1 MNDKIA
7 LLILA
12 PGFEEI
18 EALATADI
26 LRRLNCNVLLCG
38 LNDLTVTGS
47 HNITVT
53 ADVVFD
59 NAPVDAADVIILPG
73 GLPGATNLRDSEKL
87 IPVLRQYHL
96 NGKHLAAICA
106 APIVLKFAGI
116 ADDAV
121 MTGYPGCE
129 PLSGAEDL
137 RFTGKMVECD
147 NGLITGKGPGA
158 TPYFAAAIARHVFGV
173 DDDAISNTLSGM
185 FIA

>member
-1 MNDKIA
+1 MNKTTA

-26 LRRLNCNVLLCG
+26 LRRLNCRVLLCG
-38 LNDLTVTGS
+38 LDDITVRGS
-47 HNITVT
+47 HHITVT
-53 ADVVFD
+53 ADTTFD
-59 NAPVDAADVIILPG
+59 EAPIDSASVIILPG

-96 NGKHLAAICA
+96 SGKYLAAICA
-106 APIVLKFAGI
+106 APIVFKFAGI
-116 ADDAV
+116 ADGAV

-137 RFTGKMVECD
+137 EFTGKMVECD

-158 TPYFAAAIARHVFGV
+158 TPYFAAAIAQYVFDV
-173 DDDAISNTLSGM
+173 KDDEITKTLTGM

>member
-1 MNDKIA
+1 MNKTTA

-26 LRRLNCNVLLCG
+26 LRRLNCRVLLCG
-38 LNDLTVTGS
+38 LDELTVRGS
-47 HNITVT
+47 HHITVT
-53 ADVVFD
+53 ADVTFD
-59 NAPVDAADVIILPG
+59 EAPIDSAAVIILPG

-87 IPVLRQYHL
+87 AAVLRQFHL
-96 NGKHLAAICA
+96 AGKHLAAICA
-106 APIVLKFAGI
+106 APIVFKCAGI
-116 ADDAV
+116 ADGAV

-129 PLSGAEDL
+129 PLSGADDL
-137 RFTGKMVECD
+137 MFTDKMVEYD

-158 TPYFAAAIARHVFGV
+158 TPYFAAAIAKHVFGV
-173 DDDAISNTLSGM
+173 PDDEITKTLSGM

>member
-1 MNDKIA
+1 MNKTTA

-18 EALATADI
+18 EALATVDI
-26 LRRLNCNVLLCG
+26 LRRLNCRVLTCG
-38 LNDLTVTGS
+38 LDDLTVRGS
-47 HNITVT
+47 HHITVT
-53 ADVVFD
+53 ADVTFD
-59 NAPVDAADVIILPG
+59 EAPVDDAAAIILPG

-87 IPVLRQYHL
+87 ISVLRQYHL
-96 NGKHLAAICA
+96 NGKTLAAICA
-106 APIVLKFAGI
+106 APTVFKFAGI
-116 ADDAV
+116 ADGAV

-137 RFTGKMVECD
+137 LFTDKMVEID

-158 TPYFAAAIARHVFGV
+158 TPYFASAIAKHVFGV
-173 DDDAISNTLSGM
+173 EDEAITKVLSDM